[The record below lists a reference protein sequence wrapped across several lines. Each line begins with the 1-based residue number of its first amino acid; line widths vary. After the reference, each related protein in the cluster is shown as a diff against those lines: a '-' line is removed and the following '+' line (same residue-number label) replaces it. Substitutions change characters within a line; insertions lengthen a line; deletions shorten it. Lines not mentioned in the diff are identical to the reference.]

1 MTRGDRDRVEDI
13 PRGIDR
19 LGEIR
24 NLGRSAFNGNWM
36 VRSAACYEL
45 LVIGEAL
52 NALSDEFV
60 TAYSDL
66 PVSDAVDLRNV
77 LAHEYFRADDDILWN
92 TISIDIPGLAEMLAG
107 A

>member
-1 MTRGDRDRVEDI
+1 M
-13 PRGIDR
+13 
-19 LGEIR
+19 
-24 NLGRSAFNGNWM
+24 
-36 VRSAACYEL
+36 
-45 LVIGEAL
+45 
-52 NALSDEFV
+52 

>member
-13 PRGIDR
+13 LQGIDR
-19 LGEIR
+19 LREVR
-24 NLGRSAFNGNWM
+24 ELGRSAFDRDWM
-36 VRSAACYEL
+36 VRSAVCYEL

-60 TAYSDL
+60 MAYSEL

-77 LAHEYFRADDDILWN
+77 LAHEYFRASDNILWN
-92 TISIDIPGLAEMLAG
+92 TVSIDIPGLAEILAG